1 VTGQQTLQR
10 PVRCEI
16 TVTEHG
22 MFGASGW
29 TGDPSEAALLLSQI
43 SDELDRIAAEA
54 AEMLPGADWT
64 VSVGAGR
71 IRLIGQGHL

>member
-1 VTGQQTLQR
+1 MTDQQTLQR

-16 TVTEHG
+16 TVLEGG

-29 TGDPSEAALLLSQI
+29 TGSVAEAAVLLRSAA
-43 SDELDRIAAEA
+43 DELDRVHAEA
-54 AEMLPGADWT
+54 AGMVPGADWT

-71 IRLIGQGHL
+71 IRLIGTGQL

>member
-1 VTGQQTLQR
+1 MTEQQTSQR

-29 TGDPSEAALLLSQI
+29 TGSVAEAARLLRRAA
-43 SDELDRIAAEA
+43 DELDRIHREA
-54 AEMLPGADWT
+54 AGMLPGADWT

-71 IRLIGQGHL
+71 IRLIGQGQL